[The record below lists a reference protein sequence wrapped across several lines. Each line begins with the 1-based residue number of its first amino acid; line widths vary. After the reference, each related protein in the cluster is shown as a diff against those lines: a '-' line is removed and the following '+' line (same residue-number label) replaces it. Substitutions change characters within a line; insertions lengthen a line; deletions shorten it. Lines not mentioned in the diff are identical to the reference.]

1 MAQLFLLND
10 KAEAA
15 LAAIVMPAAGTA
27 QVFTGKTATDKQPP
41 PVIICSAAAE
51 EQEDPRGSGNFFVNC
66 SVAIKTGA
74 VVNEDGT
81 APADADQAALAAAVK
96 AQNQALVAAV
106 YGAVMVADLDAQMS
120 EAINDFTVFPASVQF
135 GAPESGRDANGVWID
150 VLHFR
155 CYACGS
161 ALS

>member
-15 LAAIVMPAAGTA
+15 LAAIVTPAADGA
-27 QVFTGKTATDKQPP
+27 QVVTGKTATDKQAPP
-41 PVIICSAAAE
+41 LIICSAAVE
-51 EQEDPRGSGNFFVNC
+51 EQEDPPHTGNFFVNC

-81 APADADQAALAAAVK
+81 AAADAVADDLEAAVK
-96 AQNQALVAAV
+96 AQNQARVVAI
-106 YGAVMVADLDAQMS
+106 YGVVMVADLAEKMS
-120 EAINDFTVFPASVQF
+120 EAIDDFTVFPASVVF
-135 GAPESGRDANGVWID
+135 GASESGRDAKGVWID

-155 CYACGS
+155 CCACGS
-161 ALS
+161 KLS